1 MSILEVKGPHKKLA
15 QKDGLSYAMS
25 PVTMAEVVPRYRR
38 MGLNYKGTGPPGN
51 HGYASV
57 AA

>member
-38 MGLNYKGTGPPGN
+38 MGLNYKGTGPPGM
-51 HGYASV
+51 
-57 AA
+57 